1 MIYRQIENKNELFS
15 FCEFVKENW
24 SLDYS
29 FLLKDDIIVKGYF
42 DDDEAEEPS
51 SASIFFVFAKIIRP
65 YEISVPKGTI
75 FEKIKLYGSSGKY
88 IGLLS
93 GTGDI
98 VIPNCYTSIEYLG
111 NALFRVG
118 RDNKYGIINSEG
130 KVLCGTIYDKI
141 LDMSEFTIGIVKDKH
156 MGYMDCFGHIV
167 IPMNYVYLK
176 KNENMFHDGKVK
188 VRNYIEEE
196 GIIQDFEIDH
206 YNNIVSSIHE
216 WNINEDDYDPFPSRP
231 PIVDYDIL
239 DAYEGDEA
247 NRWNTD

>member
-1 MIYRQIENKNELFS
+1 MIYRQIQNRSELISIFELLQGEGT
-15 FCEFVKENW
+15 C
-24 SLDYS
+24 DYS
-29 FLLKDDIIVKGYF
+29 FLLKEDIIIKGYF
-42 DDDEAEEPS
+42 DDDENEDPS

-75 FEKIKLYGSSGKY
+75 FEKIKIYGSSGKY

-93 GTGDI
+93 GKGGV
-98 VIPNCYTSIEYLG
+98 VIPNCYDTIEYLG

-176 KNENMFHDGKVK
+176 KNENMFHDGKVM
-188 VRNYIEEE
+188 VRNYMEEE
-196 GIIQDFEIDH
+196 GIVQEYEIDH
-206 YNNIVSSIHE
+206 YNNIVSNIHE
-216 WNINEDDYDPFPSRP
+216 WSLFEDDYDPFPSNCR
-231 PIVDYDIL
+231 IVDYDIL
-239 DAYEGDEA
+239 DAYEGDES
-247 NRWNTD
+247 NMWNTD